1 MILTVTP
8 DPALDK
14 TYWVDRL
21 VPPAADHEEVPVL
34 RARRSMR
41 EAGGK
46 GINVAMFL
54 ARMGMDAVA
63 MGFLAGHTGR
73 MILRYVLEE
82 GVTAN
87 FVWVA
92 GENRTTVTV
101 LQRGQEFA
109 PLVIHEAGPQVP
121 SGSTARFL
129 KKYDQAAAR
138 AEYVVLGGRL
148 PPGLA
153 VDFYRD
159 LAHTAKARGAKVV
172 LHTGGAPLWKGMEA
186 GPFLVKPDIRDPE
199 SLTALPAGTEDDILQ
214 AGRRAMELGVDM
226 MLVSHHVT
234 GDVLITPDSIWD
246 LDARIQLSEFRNLMG
261 ADDALVGGILYRLAE
276 GDELEAAVRF
286 GMAAAVASSE
296 AEEKLCRCREDIE
309 REMARIEIHRRPLT

>member
-1 MILTVTP
+1 
-8 DPALDK
+8 
-14 TYWVDRL
+14 
-21 VPPAADHEEVPVL
+21 VL
-34 RARRSMR
+34 RARRSTR

-46 GINVAMFL
+46 GINVSTFL
-54 ARMGMDAVA
+54 ARMGVDTVA

-73 MILRYVLEE
+73 IILRYLLEE

-101 LQRGQEFA
+101 LQRRQEFA
-109 PLVIHEAGPQVP
+109 PLVIHEAGPQIP
-121 SGSTARFL
+121 SGSVAQFM
-129 KKYDQAAAR
+129 KKYEHAVAR

-159 LAHTAKARGAKVV
+159 LTHTAKARGAKVV

-199 SLTALPAGTEDDILQ
+199 SLTALRANTEDEIVQ

-234 GDVLITPDSIWD
+234 GDVLITPESIWE
-246 LDARIQLSEFRNLMG
+246 LDARVQLSEFRNLVG
-261 ADDALVGGILYRLAE
+261 ADDALVGGIVYRLAE

-286 GMAAAVASSE
+286 GMAAAVASAE
-296 AEEKLCRCREDIE
+296 VEEKLCRSCMDIE
-309 REMARIEIHRRPLT
+309 REMARIEIRRRPLS